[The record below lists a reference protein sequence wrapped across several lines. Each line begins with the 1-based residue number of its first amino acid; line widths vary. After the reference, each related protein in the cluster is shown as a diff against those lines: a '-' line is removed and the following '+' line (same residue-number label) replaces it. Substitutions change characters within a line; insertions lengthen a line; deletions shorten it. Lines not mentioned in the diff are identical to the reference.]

1 VSAAEPVPAA
11 PPAAEPEAPRPR
23 RSPRAWFRA
32 RLERDPR
39 RWVLVLAALEGLA
52 TVSLNLQANRELIY
66 SKGGGVA
73 VLLGF
78 VAVVPAT
85 GVLAMLAHGRVLL
98 WTGKLLGGRAVAHEI
113 HAAYAWA
120 QVPLVLA
127 ATPLVLEIPLRAA
140 LAEADPVPRW
150 LSGAVRGLDGAADPL
165 LGLAILGAFA
175 AGLLYVRFLAEAQRF
190 SSWRAV
196 ANHVLAAVLGLGLT
210 ALGVFVA
217 SRLMPGS
224 APYQF
229 FPLSLVVAVVP
240 ALIVERL
247 VVIARRS
254 RPRRS
259 GP

>member
-1 VSAAEPVPAA
+1 MSSRWSRTGGSSSGPGSCSADA
-11 PPAAEPEAPRPR
+11 
-23 RSPRAWFRA
+23 RSLTRSTQPTR
-32 RLERDPR
+32 
-39 RWVLVLAALEGLA
+39 
-52 TVSLNLQANRELIY
+52 
-66 SKGGGVA
+66 
-73 VLLGF
+73 
-78 VAVVPAT
+78 
-85 GVLAMLAHGRVLL
+85 
-98 WTGKLLGGRAVAHEI
+98 
-113 HAAYAWA
+113 
-120 QVPLVLA
+120 
-127 ATPLVLEIPLRAA
+127 
-140 LAEADPVPRW
+140 
-150 LSGAVRGLDGAADPL
+150 
-165 LGLAILGAFA
+165 GLAILGAFA